1 MATIKFPRKDFEK
14 QIKITD
20 EVIEKIGLFGIPIE
34 SITNDEIEIE
44 VLPNRPDLL
53 SIQGFIRAIRAYF
66 GKETGI
72 KSYKIKKPEKDYEV
86 KISNAVKKVRP
97 YTACAIVRN
106 LPLDNG
112 TIKEIIALQE
122 KLHTTIGRKRKRVAI
137 GIYPLDKIKFPIK
150 YTALPPEKVR
160 FVPLDFDREMDGN
173 QILQKHPTGK
183 EYAHLL
189 ENQEEYPVFIDSNNK
204 ILSMPPIINSNET
217 GKITEQ
223 TKDVFIE
230 CSGTDFI
237 TLKKTLNII
246 ITTLAD
252 MGADIYGVRLNYRKS
267 EEITPN
273 LKPEIIKISLENTNN
288 LLGLD
293 LRERDLERLLSVMCY
308 NYKKGKVE
316 IPAWRVDILHEVD
329 IIEDIAIAYGY
340 NNFIPEIPNVSTIAS
355 ELIENKIKRKIS
367 EMLIGLGF
375 IEISSYHF
383 VKKDEIKKEN
393 NGEIIELEN
402 SKTEY
407 KLLRSNLL
415 IPLLRVLA
423 GNKDANYPQ
432 KIFEIG
438 TVFSKDKYNLTETG
452 IKETENLII
461 ASSPA
466 NFTEMKQILDYI
478 TKALNMQ
485 YVLKESINKE
495 LIEGRTALIHINNK
509 SVGYMGDIHPKTI
522 RDWNIKMPV
531 AVLEISLDEI
541 YKRFK

>member
-14 QIKITD
+14 RMKITD

-53 SIQGFIRAIRAYF
+53 SIQGFIRAIMAYL

-106 LPLDNG
+106 ISLDNDA
-112 TIKEIIALQE
+112 IKEIIGLQE
-122 KLHTTIGRKRKRVAI
+122 KLHTTIGRKRKKVAI

-160 FVPLDFDREMDGN
+160 FVPLDFDKEMDGN
-173 QILQKHPTGK
+173 QILQKHPIGK

-223 TKDVFIE
+223 TKELFVE
-230 CSGTDFI
+230 CSGTDFT

-252 MGADIYGVRLNYRKS
+252 MGADIYGVRLNYGKN

-293 LRERDLERLLSVMCY
+293 LRERDLERLLLVMGY

-367 EMLIGLGF
+367 ETLIGLGI
-375 IEISSYHF
+375 IEISSYHL

-407 KLLRSNLL
+407 KLLRPNLL
-415 IPLLRVLA
+415 ISLLRVMA

-478 TKALNMQ
+478 TKTLNVQ

-509 SVGYMGDIHPKTI
+509 PVGYMGDIHPKTI

-541 YKRFK
+541 FKKFR